1 MGVNERVEMNFIN
14 ELIANGCEIFPVT
27 KDKRPCTTHGLKD
40 ATNDIETINQ
50 WRSKF
55 PNCRWA
61 VRLDKANLIV
71 ADFDNHTSNN
81 NGTKLF
87 EQLPK
92 EQQDFLKTCPI
103 DRSNHGFHFFMKL
116 PKGQKLDQA
125 RYEISNGLEILTLQV
140 NLYEPNKPIL
150 EAPEAPKFNLDMLK
164 PKNEAQFNFSVNNS
178 QSKTRWAG
186 KIINKIADGDGLGKG
201 DGRNTFLNELSGFL
215 FNKFTLADPDAIE
228 YVMQL
233 VNEHVFAEP
242 LPRSEF
248 NSVLKSA
255 IKKYT
260 KELGAV

>member
-1 MGVNERVEMNFIN
+1 MDLLN

-27 KDKRPCTTHGLKD
+27 KDKKPCTAHGLKD
-40 ATNDIETINQ
+40 ATNDIKTINE
-50 WRSKF
+50 WRSQF

-61 VRLDKANLIV
+61 LRLDKANLIV
-71 ADFDNHTSNN
+71 ADFDNHGNK
-81 NGTKLF
+81 NGTRLF

-103 DRSNHGFHFFMKL
+103 DVSKNGFHFFMKL
-116 PKGQKLDQA
+116 PKGQKLDQT
-125 RYEISNGLEILTLQV
+125 RYEIKNGLEILTLQV
-140 NLYEPNKPIL
+140 NLYDPNKSIL
-150 EAPEAPKFNLDMLK
+150 DAPEAPKLNLDMLK
-164 PKNEAQFNFSVNNS
+164 PKNAQFNFRVNNS
-178 QSKTRWAG
+178 QNKERWAG
-186 KIINKIADGDGLGKG
+186 KIINKIADGDGLAKG

-215 FNKFTLADPDAIE
+215 FNRYTLADPDAIE

-242 LPRSEF
+242 LPTSEF

>member
-1 MGVNERVEMNFIN
+1 MNFIN

-27 KDKRPCTTHGLKD
+27 KDKKPCTAHGLKD

-50 WRSKF
+50 WRSQF

-71 ADFDNHTSNN
+71 ADFDNHGNK
-81 NGTKLF
+81 NGTRLF
-87 EQLPK
+87 EKLPK

-116 PKGQKLDQA
+116 PKGQKLEQA
-125 RYEISNGLEILTLQV
+125 KYNVSAGLEILTLQV
-140 NLYEPNKPIL
+140 NLYDPNKSIL
-150 EAPEAPKFNLDMLK
+150 DAPEAPKLNLDMLK
-164 PKNEAQFNFSVNNS
+164 PKNAQFNFNVTNS

-186 KIINKIADGDGLGKG
+186 KLINKIAEGDGLAKG

-215 FNKFTLADPDAIE
+215 FNKYTLADPDAIE
-228 YVMQL
+228 YLMQL

-242 LPRSEF
+242 LPTSEF

-255 IKKYT
+255 IKKYVR
-260 KELGAV
+260 ENGGV

>member
-1 MGVNERVEMNFIN
+1 MGVIERVEMNFIN
-14 ELIANGCEIFPVT
+14 ELIANGCEIFPVQ
-27 KDKRPCTTHGLKD
+27 KNKKPCTIHGLKD
-40 ATNDIETINQ
+40 ATNDVKTIKE

-61 VRLDKANLIV
+61 LRLDKSNLIV
-71 ADFDNHTSNN
+71 ADFDNHGNK
-81 NGTKLF
+81 NGTQLF
-87 EQLPK
+87 EQLPQ

-103 DRSNHGFHFFMKL
+103 DRSTHGFHFFMKL

-125 RYEISNGLEILTLQV
+125 KYNVKNGLEILTLQV
-140 NLYEPNKPIL
+140 NLYDPNKSIL
-150 EAPEAPKFNLDMLK
+150 DAPEAPRFNLDMLK
-164 PKNEAQFNFSVNNS
+164 PKNTQFNFNVTNS

-186 KIINKIADGDGLGKG
+186 KLVNKIADGDGLAKG

-215 FNKFTLADPDAIE
+215 FNKYTLADPDAIE
-228 YVMQL
+228 YLMQL

-242 LPRSEF
+242 LSTSEF

-260 KELGAV
+260 RELGAV